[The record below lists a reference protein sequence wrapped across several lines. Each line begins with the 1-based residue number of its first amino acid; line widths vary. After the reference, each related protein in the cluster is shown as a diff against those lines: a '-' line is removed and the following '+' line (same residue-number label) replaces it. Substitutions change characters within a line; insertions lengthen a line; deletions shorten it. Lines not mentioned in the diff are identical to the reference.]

1 MGTLQRA
8 GIPRGANSLGM
19 SLPLIA
25 GHVLVWSGARWIP
38 LPQRRPSVRLHQAF
52 GSIWGRD
59 FRCLHFLSPGHAS
72 DGFRD
77 VRTLPFGFLDIQA
90 SPGDLAIADAH
101 DDHAAFL

>member
-1 MGTLQRA
+1 MRREQPGDVIAADSR
-8 GIPRGANSLGM
+8 PCVGASDLGPAPGG
-19 SLPLIA
+19 S
-25 GHVLVWSGARWIP
+25 P
-38 LPQRRPSVRLHQAF
+38 LPQRRPSVRLYQAF

-59 FRCLHFLSPGHAS
+59 FRCLDFLSPGHAS

-90 SPGDLAIADAH
+90 PPGDLAIADAH